1 MKFEGATMR
10 DAIAKVKAEL
20 GDHAVII
27 ASRQVR
33 RGLLGSAVEISAAID
48 TDEDHAPPAF
58 SAGPSTSP
66 TFAGNG
72 PSFTGPTM
80 GGPMGGGQAAA
91 GTQPTMRTEQE
102 VEKLIAPLRS
112 ELRSLRALV
121 RTAGDSRGATELKT
135 ELASLRRLVE
145 TMRPM
150 AGGGADEAISQPARQ
165 ASNVAPTAKPTARG
179 TLAPTREAKRAG
191 SAETREV
198 ARRTPHELPITASS
212 TGHIVMLVGPTGAG
226 KTTTIAKLATRA
238 ALIEGRRTALITL
251 DNYRVGG
258 VDQIRTFANLIGVPL
273 TVAESASE
281 LASLIDPSHDLTL
294 IDTAGKSP
302 RDRASIEELARHME
316 GLDIE
321 VHLVVPAG
329 ATGAQIDELVQRY
342 SSLAPSRLLFTK
354 VDEVDGAPELALAPA
369 RTRLPITWVT
379 TGQAVP
385 EDIEQPSTARV
396 LELAS
401 RGLGDTPTPTFPPPS
416 PSPSSTRHRSPRAA

>member
-1 MKFEGATMR
+1 MRVMKFEGATMR

-48 TDEDHAPPAF
+48 HDEAGDE
-58 SAGPSTSP
+58 SLTGPSS
-66 TFAGNG
+66 
-72 PSFTGPTM
+72 
-80 GGPMGGGQAAA
+80 GGP
-91 GTQPTMRTEQE
+91 QPTPARTEQE

-121 RTAGDSRGATELKT
+121 RTAGESRGTTELRS
-135 ELASLRRLVE
+135 ELAALRRLVE
-145 TMRPM
+145 TLHRSAAPEP
-150 AGGGADEAISQPARQ
+150 APPAQPRRA
-165 ASNVAPTAKPTARG
+165 ATAHA
-179 TLAPTREAKRAG
+179 AAHA
-191 SAETREV
+191 A
-198 ARRTPHELPITASS
+198 HDLPLTASS

-238 ALIEGRRTALITL
+238 ALIDGRRVGLVTL

-258 VDQIRTFANLIGVPL
+258 VDQIRTFADLIGVPL
-273 TVAESASE
+273 QVAEDPAA
-281 LASLIDPSHDLTL
+281 LASLIDPANDLTL

-302 RDRASIEELARHME
+302 RDRASIEELARQVE
-316 GLDIE
+316 GLDLE
-321 VHLVVPAG
+321 VHLVIPAG
-329 ATGAQIDELVQRY
+329 STGAQVDELAQRY
-342 SSLAPSRLLFTK
+342 GALAPARLLFTK
-354 VDEVDGAPELALAPA
+354 VDECDHAPELALAPA

-385 EDIEQPSTARV
+385 EDIEQPTAARV

-401 RGLGDTPTPTFPPPS
+401 CGLGNVATP
-416 PSPSSTRHRSPRAA
+416 RHRSHRAA